1 MNWVTALAG
10 ALSGMTGAMGLGGG
24 AVLLL
29 YLTLFTDTPQL
40 TAQGINLLFFLP
52 IAALSLPIHRKN
64 GLIDFSV
71 VLPCA
76 LCGLLGAAAGS
87 LLSGLLDA
95 RLLQKLFAGGL
106 LAVGLREIFHRKTRS
121 GRR

>member
-1 MNWVTALAG
+1 MSWMTVLAG

-64 GLIDFSV
+64 GLIDFPAA
-71 VLPCA
+71 LAAA

-95 RLLQKLFAGGL
+95 RLLQKLFAGAL
-106 LAVGLREIFHRKTRS
+106 LFVGLREVFHRKNPS